1 MKKLNVI
8 LMSSVF
14 ALGACNDDAPAED
27 AATETGDGDG
37 DGDGDPSDPF
47 TFAANDP
54 SEYTRVD
61 RMGMPAIATAVITS
75 KDDYNAANPVDDANG
90 DFVAEITTNLEGLHA
105 ALDDDLVAAGLTPC
119 VVADCLAQAGPLVV
133 PDTLALTIGDTSG
146 FPNGRQLA
154 DPVIDV
160 TLAVVLLDL
169 TAPGQTAA
177 TFAELPINPPA
188 NDVEFSTEFPWLAD
202 PH

>member
-1 MKKLNVI
+1 MKKLNTI
-8 LMSSVF
+8 LMSSVL
-14 ALGACNDDAPAED
+14 ALGACKDDAPAED

-169 TAPGQTAA
+169 TAPGQTAT
-177 TFAELPINPPA
+177 TFAELPINPAA